1 MLKISKDMLKYAKD
15 SLKKSIEIFEAVVHY
30 ISIR

>member
-1 MLKISKDMLKYAKD
+1 MISEDMVKYAKD
-15 SLKKSIEIFEAVVHY
+15 SLKNSIEIFEAVVHY